1 MVLWDALIILTLV
14 AAFLNPESVYMATCQ
29 VQVVIKNLIEE
40 VRNKKRSVASVFP
53 QLLLVSGRL
62 MVLMVLIIAN
72 CILGEAVSKTD
83 KTVKTT
89 ATAIK
94 QVQQLAEPMPTESI
108 HAVVE
113 SVKEKIDI
121 PVLGLTASSTDDH
134 HDGII
139 DPPPPKVDT
148 QSIASGT
155 DDTLENTS
163 QCSSSEKTE
172 NGLDP
177 AEHME
182 SSALKGKNGNSDQVV
197 TIVDPHDIKNTE
209 LSVPPPVATVED
221 KNLVAPAKIDMSEN
235 VTEAQQDVPPQ
246 IDGRQQSNSQIKRR
260 SLLLPELNPS
270 PKHSI
275 EKPRRKFSIVQ
286 RTNETPDSKPKRL
299 LSIFKKR

>member
-29 VQVVIKNLIEE
+29 LQVVIKNLIEE
-40 VRNKKRSVASVFP
+40 VRNNKRSVASVFP

-62 MVLMVLIIAN
+62 MALMVLIIAN

-89 ATAIK
+89 ATAIQ

-121 PVLGLTASSTDDH
+121 PVLGLTASKTENH
-134 HDGII
+134 HDGIV
-139 DPPPPKVDT
+139 DPPPHKVDT
-148 QSIASGT
+148 QSMASGT

-163 QCSSSEKTE
+163 QCSSEKTE
-172 NGLDP
+172 NGLDT
-177 AEHME
+177 AEPME
-182 SSALKGKNGNSDQVV
+182 SSALKGKNGNSDPVV
-197 TIVDPHDIKNTE
+197 TIVDPHDIKNSE
-209 LSVPPPVATVED
+209 LPVPPAAATVED
-221 KNLVAPAKIDMSEN
+221 MNMVDPLKKNTSEN

-270 PKHSI
+270 PKQSI

-286 RTNETPDSKPKRL
+286 RTNETSDSKPKRL

>member
-1 MVLWDALIILTLV
+1 MVLWDTLIILALV
-14 AAFLNPESVYMATCQ
+14 AAFLNPESVYIATCQ
-29 VQVVIKNLIEE
+29 LQVVVNNLFEE
-40 VRNKKRSVASVFP
+40 VRLKKRSVASVFP

-62 MVLMVLIIAN
+62 IVLMVLIVAN
-72 CILGEAVSKTD
+72 CILGETVSKTD

-94 QVQQLAEPMPTESI
+94 QVQQLAQPLPTDSI

-121 PVLGLTASSTDDH
+121 PVLDIAASKTNDH

-139 DPPPPKVDT
+139 DPPLKVDT
-148 QSIASGT
+148 QSMASGT

-163 QCSSSEKTE
+163 QCSEKTE
-172 NGLDP
+172 NDHDA
-177 AEHME
+177 AEQME
-182 SSALKGKNGNSDQVV
+182 SSALKGKNGNSDQIITV
-197 TIVDPHDIKNTE
+197 VDPHDIKNSE
-209 LSVPPPVATVED
+209 RSVPPTAVED
-221 KNLVAPAKIDMSEN
+221 VNRVDPSKTTSEN

-246 IDGRQQSNSQIKRR
+246 LDGRQQSNSQIKRR
-260 SLLLPELNPS
+260 SLLLPELNP
-270 PKHSI
+270 PKQSI

-286 RTNETPDSKPKRL
+286 TSSDSKPKRL

>member
-29 VQVVIKNLIEE
+29 LQIVLKNLIEE

-53 QLLLVSGRL
+53 QLLLV
-62 MVLMVLIIAN
+62 
-72 CILGEAVSKTD
+72 
-83 KTVKTT
+83 
-89 ATAIK
+89 
-94 QVQQLAEPMPTESI
+94 QQLAEPMPTESI
-108 HAVVE
+108 QAVVE

-121 PVLGLTASSTDDH
+121 PVLGLTASKTDDH

-139 DPPPPKVDT
+139 DPPPHKVDT
-148 QSIASGT
+148 QSMASGT

-163 QCSSSEKTE
+163 QCSEKTE
-172 NGLDP
+172 NDIDT

-197 TIVDPHDIKNTE
+197 TIVDPHDIKNSD
-209 LSVPPPVATVED
+209 LSVPPPVTTVED
-221 KNLVAPAKIDMSEN
+221 KNMVDPSKKDVSEN

-270 PKHSI
+270 PKQSI

-286 RTNETPDSKPKRL
+286 RTNETSDSKPKRL

>member
-29 VQVVIKNLIEE
+29 LQIVIKNLIEE

-89 ATAIK
+89 ATAIN

-108 HAVVE
+108 QAVVE

-121 PVLGLTASSTDDH
+121 PVLGLTASKTDDH

-139 DPPPPKVDT
+139 DPPPHKVDT
-148 QSIASGT
+148 QSMASAT

-163 QCSSSEKTE
+163 QCSEKTE
-172 NGLDP
+172 NDIDT

-197 TIVDPHDIKNTE
+197 TIVDPHDIKNSE
-209 LSVPPPVATVED
+209 LSVPPPVTTVED
-221 KNLVAPAKIDMSEN
+221 MNMVDPSKKDMSEN

-270 PKHSI
+270 PKQSI

-286 RTNETPDSKPKRL
+286 RTNETSDSKPKRL